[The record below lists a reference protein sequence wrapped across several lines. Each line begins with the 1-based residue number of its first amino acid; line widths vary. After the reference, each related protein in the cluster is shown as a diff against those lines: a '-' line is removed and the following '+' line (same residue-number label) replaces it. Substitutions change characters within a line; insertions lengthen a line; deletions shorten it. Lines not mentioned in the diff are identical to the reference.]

1 MVRRP
6 GCGPTRPDVKS
17 LALILNP
24 LNLLLKRQDRMDL
37 LGLVMLS
44 TLAILVGTAWWD
56 VERPETVKK

>member
-1 MVRRP
+1 MVRSP

-17 LALILNP
+17 LALTLNP
-24 LNLLLKRQDRMDL
+24 LNPLLKRRDRMDL

-44 TLAILVGTAWWD
+44 TLVILVGTAWWD